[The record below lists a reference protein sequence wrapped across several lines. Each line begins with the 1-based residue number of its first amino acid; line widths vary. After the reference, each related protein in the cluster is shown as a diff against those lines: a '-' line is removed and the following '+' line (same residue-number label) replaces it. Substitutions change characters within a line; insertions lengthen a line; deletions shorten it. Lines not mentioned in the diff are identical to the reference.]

1 MSLVKYHWKLIWMK
15 FTLICLKQM
24 NMNDSFQSSV
34 SKILQR
40 SIEHM
45 VSDILSFK
53 YNNQRANWWLLW
65 PHKELSEHKKINSF
79 LFLPQLPNCSICHLV
94 TRKSIFLLFKKE
106 TQWTILIPW
115 KMLHYHFFLIPKSST
130 KVQITHKSLR
140 GTGSTHT
147 NFYEKTK
154 CSNIF
159 LIRGKMENF
168 GGSFRGLS
176 LQIVKMKGNRI
187 LF

>member
-1 MSLVKYHWKLIWMK
+1 MKRSSLSVKKIRNNLFVIYHWKLIWMK

-40 SIEHM
+40 SIKLM
-45 VSDILSFK
+45 WSDKLSFK

-65 PHKELSEHKKINSF
+65 PHKDLNEHKKINSF

-140 GTGSTHT
+140 GTDGHRVNWWDSPNWKSINRTP
-147 NFYEKTK
+147 NLK
-154 CSNIF
+154 NIF
-159 LIRGKMENF
+159 EMDLNNIF
-168 GGSFRGLS
+168 
-176 LQIVKMKGNRI
+176 
-187 LF
+187 